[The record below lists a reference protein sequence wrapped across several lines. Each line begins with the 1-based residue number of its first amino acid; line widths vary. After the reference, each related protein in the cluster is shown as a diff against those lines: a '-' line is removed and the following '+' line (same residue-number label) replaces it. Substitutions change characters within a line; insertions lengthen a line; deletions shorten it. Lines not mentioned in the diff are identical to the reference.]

1 MIIVLRSGSSD
12 AEVQEVCRRIT
23 AMGYQP
29 HTIRG
34 ELRTVIGAV
43 GDDRGKERL
52 RALEAVECVE
62 SVTPILQPFKL
73 ASREVRRENTTI
85 DVGGATIGGRNVVV
99 MAGPCSVESRAQV
112 LEVAERVKAAGAAV
126 LRGGAFK
133 PRTSPYSFQGM
144 EEEGLK
150 ILDEARRETGLPVV
164 TEVMEPEKVDVVAAH
179 ADILQ
184 IGARNV
190 QNFSLLRRVAETR
203 KPVLLKRGM
212 STSIQEWL
220 LSAEYILSG
229 GNPQVILC
237 ERGIRT
243 FETSTRFTLDL
254 SAVIVAKRLTDLP
267 VIVDPSHAAGRRDL
281 VVPLSKAAVA
291 AEADGL
297 MVESHHDPREA
308 LCDGEQALPVGALL
322 GLKDVLQPFASA
334 MGREVI

>member
-1 MIIVLRSGSSD
+1 MDVSEGVKTD
-12 AEVQEVCRRIT
+12 AET
-23 AMGYQP
+23 ANGMMVPG
-29 HTIRG
+29 TFR
-34 ELRTVIGAV
+34 
-43 GDDRGKERL
+43 
-52 RALEAVECVE
+52 
-62 SVTPILQPFKL
+62 
-73 ASREVRRENTTI
+73 
-85 DVGGATIGGRNVVV
+85 VV
-99 MAGPCSVESRAQV
+99 AGPCTVESYEQF
-112 LEVAERVKAAGAAV
+112 LAGAKAV
-126 LRGGAFK
+126 KQAGFSYVRGGAFK
-133 PRTSPYSFQGM
+133 PRTSPYSFQGLG
-144 EEEGLK
+144 EEGLK
-150 ILDEARRETGLPVV
+150 IMAEVAGPLGLKVV
-164 TEVMEPEKVDVVAAH
+164 TEVMDPYDIEMVMEY

-184 IGARNV
+184 IGARNMA
-190 QNFSLLRRVAETR
+190 NFSLLKRVGAAIAGTEHG
-203 KPVLLKRGM
+203 VVLKRGL
-212 STSIQEWL
+212 SATVEEWL
-220 LSAEYILSG
+220 LAAEYVTSSG
-229 GNPQVILC
+229 GDNVILC